1 MRKLQLSQTAHQQ
14 LLLVV
19 NQQIFITKTLHSA
32 DSFISD
38 YLTISNRY
46 YLLSLY
52 KTKLKTIIYIAVLM
66 IQKLGNHLKS

>member
-19 NQQIFITKTLHSA
+19 NQIFITKTLHSA